1 MTAREAVARAGGGP
15 PAVKICGLVRAED
28 AAEAARMGAAYV
40 GSIFAGGP
48 RLIDAPTARANV
60 AAARAAAP
68 GPPPVG
74 VGVMGTQRVEEI
86 ARLAS
91 AAGLGAVQLHADPTR
106 EAVAAVRRVWSGQVW
121 AVLRIAGSTL
131 PPHASELFDSAD
143 AVVLDAKVTG
153 HQLGGTG
160 VALQWQALAGALAP
174 LRAGAPLVL
183 AGGLTP
189 ENVAEAVAALVP
201 DIVDVSSGVERAP
214 GEKDHARMA
223 AFLAAARPATSSR

>member
-1 MTAREAVARAGGGP
+1 MARARGGP
-15 PAVKICGLVRAED
+15 PAIKICGLVRAED
-28 AAEAARMGAAYV
+28 AAEAARLGAAYV

-48 RLIDAPTARANV
+48 RLIDAATARANV

-68 GPPPVG
+68 DAPPTG
-74 VGVMGTQRVEEI
+74 VGVMGTQPPEEI

-91 AAGLGAVQLHADPTR
+91 AAGLGAVQLHADPT
-106 EAVAAVRRVWSGQVW
+106 ADSVAAVRRAWSGEVW
-121 AVLRIAGSTL
+121 AVLRIAGTTL

-143 AVVLDAKVTG
+143 AVVLDAKVDG
-153 HQLGGTG
+153 HRLGGTG
-160 VALQWQALAGALAP
+160 VALPWQALAEALAP

-183 AGGLTP
+183 AGGLRP
-189 ENVAEAVAALVP
+189 ENVAEAVAALAP
-201 DIVDVSSGVERAP
+201 DVVDVASGVERAP